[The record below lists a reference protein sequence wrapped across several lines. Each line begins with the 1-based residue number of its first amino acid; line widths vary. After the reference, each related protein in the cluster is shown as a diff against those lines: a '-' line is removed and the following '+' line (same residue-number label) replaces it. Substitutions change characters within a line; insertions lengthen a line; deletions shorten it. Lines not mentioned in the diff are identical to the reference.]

1 MQLPLL
7 FVAFGIVPPLQIEQ
21 ELDPGAAWYPG
32 EQVEHEALSLSL
44 LLPPAHSAQLS
55 LPPSLNVPA
64 LQSLQE
70 LDASPAYL
78 PAWQS
83 SHLELPT
90 AAALPGAQR
99 VHVS

>member
-44 LLPPAHSAQLS
+44 LLPPAHCLQLWEAV
-55 LPPSLNVPA
+55 SLNVP
-64 LQSLQE
+64 LMQSLHA

-83 SHLELPT
+83 SHWDLPT

-99 VHVS
+99 VHMS